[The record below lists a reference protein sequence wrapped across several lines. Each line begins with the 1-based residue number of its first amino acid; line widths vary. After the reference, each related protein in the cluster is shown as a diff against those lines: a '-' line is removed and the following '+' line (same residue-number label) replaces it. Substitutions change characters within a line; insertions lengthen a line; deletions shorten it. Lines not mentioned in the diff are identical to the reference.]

1 MIVRSIRKR
10 RPIMKISPGLFLVI
24 CSLLSFS
31 WLEAQDQKPNF
42 SGTWAIDRE
51 KSEFG
56 PRGGE
61 RDRPPG
67 GDDREQQGKRPPKE
81 GVNEGE
87 GGRRPTGGMFDSMV
101 IEHKEPNLTIKRKMN
116 FRGEERNQELK
127 YTTNNKKNNN
137 EGFFGTTTESKTHW
151 EGDKLVTES
160 TTETPRGVMET
171 KEVRSLS
178 ADGNTM
184 TVEMTTKGGP
194 REGTRKIVFTKQPSN

>member
-1 MIVRSIRKR
+1 MNIKRELFPIVCLLFSFL
-10 RPIMKISPGLFLVI
+10 PIH
-24 CSLLSFS
+24 
-31 WLEAQDQKPNF
+31 AQDQKPNF

-56 PRGGE
+56 PWSGE
-61 RDRPPG
+61 RDKPPG
-67 GDDREQQGKRPPKE
+67 GDDREQQGRRPPRE
-81 GVNEGE
+81 GANEGE
-87 GGRRPTGGMFDSMV
+87 GGRRPRGGTFDSMV
-101 IEHKEPNLTIKRKMN
+101 IEHKEPNLTIKRKMS
-116 FRGEERNQELK
+116 FRGEERTQELK

-160 TTETPRGVMET
+160 TTETSRGVMET

-194 REGTRKIVFTKQPSN
+194 REGTRKMVFNKQPSN